1 MPAMASKRPGLM
13 QVSVSRSAE
22 EQRLIPAYC
31 SSLTRRA
38 KELETLR
45 KHIEIDAK
53 GEELSFGIQSRMS
66 PHAVAV
72 PDDLLSRLTQLHV
85 LLGRVF
91 MDIVDRWFTDEKARF
106 PERMPLDPSEDA
118 LLRWIASS
126 GSVPAYHDHAGFWRS
141 DILFGRSPD
150 GVFDEAPYICE
161 INGRLPLNGVL
172 GVYLTTN
179 GLKEI
184 GAAKGGLETQ
194 GNIDVSTFAG
204 DDCIIHS
211 LTLVYH
217 LGSLRPSHVAVRS

>member
-1 MPAMASKRPGLM
+1 M

-22 EQRLIPAYC
+22 EKRLIPAYC
-31 SSLTRRA
+31 SSLARRA
-38 KELETLR
+38 KELETFR
-45 KHIEIDAK
+45 KHVQADAK
-53 GEELSFGIQSRMS
+53 GTELAFGIQSRFS

-72 PDDLLSRLTQLHV
+72 SDDLFSRLTQLHV

-91 MDIVDRWFTDEKARF
+91 VDIVDRWFTDEKARF
-106 PERMPLDPSEDA
+106 PERMPLDPSEES

-126 GSVPAYHDHAGFWRS
+126 GRVPDYPDHAGCWRS

-172 GVYLTTN
+172 GINLTAN
-179 GLKEI
+179 GLIDI

-194 GNIDVSTFAG
+194 NNLEVN
-204 DDCIIHS
+204 C
-211 LTLVYH
+211 LVY
-217 LGSLRPSHVAVRS
+217 LSLVIQYTDGL